1 MVKSVTQMILSE
13 ESKIMSH
20 GISMVTSASW
30 KFWTKRQQNS
40 PFFFNWCLQL
50 QTSVLFVTSGRPD
63 RNVTDSQRNF
73 HTCVCCHVWCLYLF
87 CYCTMSAGCH
97 SDFFFFFYENVCWM
111 SFGLAIALILCTR
124 TATSRVAKWI
134 KKYMLPCACFVHD
147 DWKLSA
153 SCANWRNWTKRH
165 RSHKIQYYKVHFQY
179 YKLLSTTKYTSST
192 TKYYEVL
199 QSPLQYYKVIQSITS
214 YYKKPPSTAK
224 YYSGTTPYYK
234 VLNLQQVLRLPRKL
248 TLELHQVLRLPRKV
262 TLDLHQVLRLPHR
275 MTRRL
280 DPRHIWNVISNAR
293 RNKCHPPN
301 SPNTAPATQN
311 DHPTSGRNLRKT
323 AETSFPMRG
332 RSETVPRPFRAWSE
346 TVSVSPQPATPP
358 RLLFTL
364 RTNGLYWKIQH
375 FALRLSFQI
384 SPSTAPTTK
393 SDTWTSPSTAP
404 TTQSDTWTSPSTAPT
419 TKTDT
424 WTSPSTAPTTKSDTW
439 PSPSTAPATQND
451 SQAWSSSHMKRHFQC
466 AQKQMSPSKLT
477 KYCACHAKWPSNIW
491 QKFAENS
498 WNVISNARPIR
509 DRSETVP
516 SMIRDRFRQSATRH
530 STEVTFSLRTNGLYW
545 KIQHFA
551 FRLSFQISP
560 STAPTTKSD
569 TWTSPSTAPTTQ
581 SDTWTSPSTAPTTKT
596 DTWTSPST
604 APTTK
609 SDTWPSPSTAPA
621 TQNDSQAWS
630 SSHMKRHFQCAQKQ
644 MSPSKLTKYCA
655 CHAKWP
661 SNICRN
667 LRKTAETSFPMRGR
681 SKTVPRPFRAWS
693 ETVCVSP
700 QPATQPRLLFALRTN
715 GLYWKIQHFA
725 LRLSFQISPSPAPT
739 TQSDTWTSPSTAPT
753 TKTDTWTSPSTAPTT
768 KSDTWPSPSTAP
780 ATQNDSQAWSS
791 SHMKRHFQC
800 AQKQMSPSK
809 LTKYCACHAKWP
821 SNIWQ
826 KFAENS
832 WNVISNARPI
842 RDRSETVPSMIR
854 DRLRQSATRHA
865 TEVAFRAPDERFVLK
880 NTTFRAPAI
889 FPNFTKSCAYH

>member
-1 MVKSVTQMILSE
+1 MRGRSETVPRPFASVRNPPRNRGCFSRSGRTVCIEKYNISRSGYLPKFHQVLRLPLKVPLELHQVLRLPRKVTLELHQVLRLPRKVTLDLHQVLRLPRKVTLDLHQVLRLPHRMTRRLDPRHIWNVISNARRNKCHPPNSPNTAPATQND
-13 ESKIMSH
+13 H
-20 GISMVTSASW
+20 PTSAEICG
-30 KFWTKRQQNS
+30 KQLKRHFQCAADPR
-40 PFFFNWCLQL
+40 PFRDRSEHDPRPFA
-50 QTSVLFVTSGRPD
+50 SVRNPPRNRGYFSRSGRTVCIEKYNISRSGYLSKFHQVLRLP
-63 RNVTDSQRNF
+63 RKVTLEL
-73 HTCVCCHVWCLYLF
+73 H
-87 CYCTMSAGCH
+87 
-97 SDFFFFFYENVCWM
+97 
-111 SFGLAIALILCTR
+111 
-124 TATSRVAKWI
+124 
-134 KKYMLPCACFVHD
+134 
-147 DWKLSA
+147 
-153 SCANWRNWTKRH
+153 
-165 RSHKIQYYKVHFQY
+165 
-179 YKLLSTTKYTSST
+179 
-192 TKYYEVL
+192 
-199 QSPLQYYKVIQSITS
+199 
-214 YYKKPPSTAK
+214 
-224 YYSGTTPYYK
+224 
-234 VLNLQQVLRLPRKL
+234 QVLRLPRKL

-346 TVSVSPQPATPP
+346 TVCVSPQPATQP
-358 RLLFTL
+358 RLLFAL

-384 SPSTAPTTK
+384 SPSPAPTTK
-393 SDTWTSPSTAP
+393 SATWTSPSTAP
-404 TTQSDTWTSPSTAPT
+404 TTQS
-419 TKTDT
+419 
-424 WTSPSTAPTTKSDTW
+424 
-439 PSPSTAPATQND
+439 
-451 SQAWSSSHMKRHFQC
+451 
-466 AQKQMSPSKLT
+466 
-477 KYCACHAKWPSNIW
+477 
-491 QKFAENS
+491 
-498 WNVISNARPIR
+498 
-509 DRSETVP
+509 
-516 SMIRDRFRQSATRH
+516 
-530 STEVTFSLRTNGLYW
+530 
-545 KIQHFA
+545 
-551 FRLSFQISP
+551 
-560 STAPTTKSD
+560 
-569 TWTSPSTAPTTQ
+569 
-581 SDTWTSPSTAPTTKT
+581 

-681 SKTVPRPFRAWS
+681 SETVPRPFRAWS

-842 RDRSETVPSMIR
+842 RDRSETVPRPFRAWSETVCVSPQPATQP
-854 DRLRQSATRHA
+854 RLLFALRTNGLYWKIQHFALRLSFQISPSPAPTTKSATW
-865 TEVAFRAPDERFVLK
+865 TSPSTAP
-880 NTTFRAPAI
+880 TTQSDTWTSPSTAPTTKSDTWPSPSTAPATQ
-889 FPNFTKSCAYH
+889 NDSRL